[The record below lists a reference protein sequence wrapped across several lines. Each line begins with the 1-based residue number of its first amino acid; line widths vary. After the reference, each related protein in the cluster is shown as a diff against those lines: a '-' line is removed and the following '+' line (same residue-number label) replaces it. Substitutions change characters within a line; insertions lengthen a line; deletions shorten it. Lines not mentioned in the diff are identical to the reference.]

1 MKSGYIKII
10 ISIILAF
17 IIIFIS
23 AVYNIGGNL
32 GYALG
37 NIFTPKNKIKDQTDN
52 RILYSL
58 IIPIILAFW
67 GIYDLIKK

>member
-1 MKSGYIKII
+1 MNSGYIKII

-17 IIIFIS
+17 IIIFVRDLYI
-23 AVYNIGGNL
+23 IGNGI
-32 GYALG
+32 G
-37 NIFTPKNKIKDQTDN
+37 NIFSLDKDKNKTDN

-67 GIYDLIKK
+67 GIYDLVKI

>member
-1 MKSGYIKII
+1 MNSGYIKII

-17 IIIFIS
+17 IIIFITGL
-23 AVYNIGGNL
+23 YNIGNG
-32 GYALG
+32 LG
-37 NIFTPKNKIKDQTDN
+37 NIFTPNKNKTDN

-67 GIYDLIKK
+67 GIYDLLKN

>member
-1 MKSGYIKII
+1 MNSGYIKII

-17 IIIFIS
+17 IIIFIRDL
-23 AVYNIGGNL
+23 YIIGNGI
-32 GYALG
+32 G
-37 NIFTPKNKIKDQTDN
+37 NIFSLDKDKNKTDN

-67 GIYDLIKK
+67 GIYDLVKI